1 VIREPL
7 LDSRELHGSDLKA
20 VKNVTLL
27 RCVVFAWACEI
38 SRVRPSAGASRRPC
52 LNLDSHIIPLKS
64 QHIESEM
71 VKLKSEPFDDLSR
84 GTQNTPSNR
93 VAFMQPVPEV
103 DEGESSEGKTMEA
116 PSMQRIRL
124 IAGEVAAAVTPIA
137 KLRPEEEPATAKTR
151 YRPRPSSSQRTLGQ
165 YPTTMETPRE
175 SIHPGH
181 RPGHCCANHTTSKP
195 DCTFHSE
202 TDAGAAEAKGPS
214 TPGRNGKGDAEDG
227 LALPPWESSDR
238 KRDSDGVGA
247 TQVVHGGVWTIY
259 N

>member
-1 VIREPL
+1 M
-7 LDSRELHGSDLKA
+7 
-20 VKNVTLL
+20 TLL

-64 QHIESEM
+64 HHIESEM

-93 VAFMQPVPEV
+93 VAFMQSVPEV

-151 YRPRPSSSQRTLGQ
+151 YRLRPSSSQRTLGQ

-175 SIHPGH
+175 SIHRRSS
-181 RPGHCCANHTTSKP
+181 RPPPRSLLCQPHHV
-195 DCTFHSE
+195 E
-202 TDAGAAEAKGPS
+202 TRLHLPL
-214 TPGRNGKGDAEDG
+214 RNGRRGRRGKGSIDTRAQRQRG
-227 LALPPWESSDR
+227 CRGRACTSPL
-238 KRDSDGVGA
+238 GIFG
-247 TQVVHGGVWTIY
+247 
-259 N
+259 